1 MQREK
6 LTLNPILIFF
16 LVLFL
21 VPVFWAIRGANP
33 ERFSVI
39 ENRTLAEF
47 SLEDRLLF
55 SAVKQLARGDLKSF
69 SEVVDTQ
76 FHKRAFQNDFAKAVS
91 DQFPC
96 AFKLC
101 RLQKPSTG

>member
-16 LVLFL
+16 LALFL
-21 VPVFWAIRGANP
+21 VPGFWAIRGANP

-47 SLEDRLLF
+47 SL
-55 SAVKQLARGDLKSF
+55 
-69 SEVVDTQ
+69 
-76 FHKRAFQNDFAKAVS
+76 
-91 DQFPC
+91 
-96 AFKLC
+96 
-101 RLQKPSTG
+101 